1 MIHYQSISYIS
12 IFRKTCDDKNE
23 IKTVPKL
30 SVLKWNNQNQNQRP
44 KMKTSHKYDDKN
56 EFSLKFNY

>member
-12 IFRKTCDDKNE
+12 IFGKTCDDKNE

-30 SVLKWNNQNQNQRP
+30 SVLK
-44 KMKTSHKYDDKN
+44 
-56 EFSLKFNY
+56 